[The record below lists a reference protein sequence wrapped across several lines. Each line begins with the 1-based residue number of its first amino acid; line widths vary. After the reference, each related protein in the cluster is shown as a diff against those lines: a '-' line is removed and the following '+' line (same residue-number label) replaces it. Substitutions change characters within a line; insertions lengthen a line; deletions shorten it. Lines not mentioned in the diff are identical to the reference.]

1 VFADKGGGLTFV
13 ACDEISD
20 MDAAE
25 ALAGIVPSVRA
36 LVARRG
42 CDDADGPDA
51 FQEGAPTLAHLA
63 SAAVQGTTAL
73 GHQAGARTRWCGAAP
88 ARRGATPPA
97 RA

>member
-1 VFADKGGGLTFV
+1 VLDGVFTDKGGGLTFV
-13 ACDEISD
+13 ACDEVSD

-36 LVARRG
+36 LLARRG

-63 SAAVQGTTAL
+63 SAAVQGKRPRL
-73 GHQAGARTRWCGAAP
+73 P
-88 ARRGATPPA
+88 AITDTGPFEFVR
-97 RA
+97 